1 MAKIIIDKVASTIR
15 DIIISRFT
23 ANPQVKPHGIITPG
37 YQLVEVAKRFRTLHI
52 PFYLANAQGESI
64 GFQHPHYS
72 VRNCMVW
79 RSAGTEVNFWRDGR
93 AIDFSWENLAWL
105 LGHYA
110 YDAKASPKYTFDI
123 EATQQVFMDM
133 KAYKRHTMMTWYDD
147 SDLEETTRLGF
158 EF

>member
-72 VRNCMVW
+72 VRNCLVW
-79 RSAGTEVNFWRDGR
+79 RSAGTEVFFMRDGR

-147 SDLEETTRLGF
+147 SDLEEATRLGF

>member
-79 RSAGTEVNFWRDGR
+79 RSAGTEVFFMRDGR

-147 SDLEETTRLGF
+147 SDLEEATRLGF

>member
-23 ANPQVKPHGIITPG
+23 ANPQVKPHGIISPG
-37 YQLVEVAKRFRTLHI
+37 YKLVEVAKRFRTLHI

-64 GFQHPHYS
+64 GFPHARYS
-72 VRNCMVW
+72 VRNCLVW
-79 RSAGTEVNFWRDGR
+79 RSAGTEVNFMRDGR

-133 KAYKRHTMMTWYDD
+133 KAYKRHTMMTF
-147 SDLEETTRLGF
+147 LTAEEMDVADELGF
-158 EF
+158 IF

>member
-1 MAKIIIDKVASTIR
+1 MAKIIIDKMASTIR

-23 ANPQVKPHGIITPG
+23 ANPQVKPHGIVSPG

-72 VRNCMVW
+72 VRNCLVW
-79 RSAGTEVNFWRDGR
+79 RSAGTEVNFMRDGR

-105 LGHYA
+105 MGDYA
-110 YDAKASPKYTFDI
+110 NVGGEYSFDI

-147 SDLEETTRLGF
+147 SDLEEATRLGF

>member
-1 MAKIIIDKVASTIR
+1 MAKIIIDRVASTISG
-15 DIIISRFT
+15 ITISRFT

-52 PFYLANAQGESI
+52 PFCLADAQGERI
-64 GFQHPHYS
+64 GFQHPQYS

-79 RSAGTEVNFWRDGR
+79 RSAGTEVFFMRDGR

-105 LGHYA
+105 LGDYA
-110 YDAKASPKYTFDI
+110 YDAKASQKYTFDI

-133 KAYKRHTMMTWYDD
+133 KAYKRHTMMTF
-147 SDLEETTRLGF
+147 LTAEEMDELNLLGF
-158 EF
+158 SF

>member
-72 VRNCMVW
+72 VRNCLVW

-147 SDLEETTRLGF
+147 SDLEEATRLGF